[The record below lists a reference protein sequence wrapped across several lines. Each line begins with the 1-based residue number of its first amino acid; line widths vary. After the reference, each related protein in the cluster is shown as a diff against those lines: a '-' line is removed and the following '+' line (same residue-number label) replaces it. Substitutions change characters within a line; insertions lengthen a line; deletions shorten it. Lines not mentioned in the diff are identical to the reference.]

1 MNASPNELPPPPA
14 HIHFVGIG
22 GIGMSGLA
30 RILAHRGNRITG
42 SDSTDS
48 DLIRELKDDGI
59 AVAIGHAD
67 VEHATAADLIVM
79 TAAVG
84 AANPEIAAARERGI
98 PVIKRAELLG
108 MLARESNSVAVA
120 GSHGKSTTSAMITS
134 VLRRLG
140 AEPTYVVG
148 AILQETGRNAEPG
161 SGDLIVIEADEY
173 DRSFHTL
180 YPDFAVITNID
191 YDHPDIYPTVASY
204 KDAFEQF
211 ADQVSPDGA
220 VVVNSDDAGTRGLFL
235 EWTDEKPHPRV
246 ITFGR
251 SKDADWRLASGPDG
265 DFLFGPDET
274 PVRIRLQVPGHHNL
288 ANAAAVV
295 AVLTE
300 AGFEPEDVAHALADY
315 GGIGR
320 RFEFKGRADGVEVID
335 DYAHH
340 PTEVAATLR
349 AARSRFPDRRIW
361 AVFQPHTYSRTHAL
375 RDDFA
380 VALSLADR
388 RMVLDVYA
396 AREPDDGLVVESDL
410 RLMAG
415 GDGVRV
421 GSPKEAATALMTM
434 LQPGDVVLSM
444 GAGTITDLAGHLLPL
459 LQNHAASLERANEQ
473 P

>member
-1 MNASPNELPPPPA
+1 MTASPIELPPPSA

-48 DLIRELKDDGI
+48 DLIRDLQADGI
-59 AVAIGHAD
+59 AVAIGHDD
-67 VEHATAADLIVM
+67 VEHAKSADLIVM
-79 TAAVG
+79 TSAVG

-108 MLARESNSVAVA
+108 MLARESKSVAVA

-140 AEPTYVVG
+140 ASPTYVVG

-180 YPDFAVITNID
+180 YPDFAVVTNID
-191 YDHPDIYPTVASY
+191 YDHPDIYPTPESY
-204 KDAFEQF
+204 KNAFEQF
-211 ADQVSPDGA
+211 ARQVSPDGA
-220 VVVNSDDAGTRGLFL
+220 LIVNSDDEGSRRLFL
-235 EWTDEKPHPRV
+235 ESAGEQPPARLV
-246 ITFGR
+246 TFGR
-251 SKDADWRLASGPDG
+251 SNDADWRIASGPDG
-265 DFLFGPDET
+265 DFLFGPDGT
-274 PVRIRLQVPGHHNL
+274 LVRIRLQVPGHHNL

-300 AGFEPEDVAHALADY
+300 AGFKPEDVAASLADY

-320 RFEFKGRADGVEVID
+320 RFEFKGRANGVEVID

-380 VALSLADR
+380 VALSLADQ

-396 AREPDDGLVVESDL
+396 AREPDDGLVIDSDL

-415 GDGVRV
+415 VDGERAT
-421 GSPKEAATALMTM
+421 SPADAASALMPM

-444 GAGTITDLAGHLLPL
+444 GAGTITDLADHLLPL
-459 LQNHAASLERANEQ
+459 LKDHAASQERANEQ
-473 P
+473 R